1 MSLKVEPFMSPL
13 KKTAFW
19 SALACVALLLL
30 VLWWNV
36 SGKKDEGR
44 TSPAGKQQTARSVPK
59 REPSRSLSKRLG
71 SWSLVTGEQGS
82 QAEKAWELRDVEEA
96 VRRTFLAYNARDLP
110 AFKAG
115 WTDQGFRQAYELPKE
130 KVRHFGLLG
139 LLSFRPYV
147 IGEFSD
153 TWVDGKTATT
163 EVGLT
168 YGQVQETHRMA
179 LVREDDD
186 WRIDH
191 DEKLALIPQDATVVD
206 VKLKWFLIELDQ
218 TWLAPGPV
226 AFRITNADTRPHE
239 FIVKEVRANSGTEEN
254 VGLINP
260 LAPGRSETLVLNL
273 TPGRYVGLCNLIAP
287 DGRPYSTGMRTEFTV
302 E

>member
-1 MSLKVEPFMSPL
+1 MAPFR
-13 KKTAFW
+13 KTAFW
-19 SALACVALLLL
+19 SALACVALIAF
-30 VLWWNV
+30 VVWWN
-36 SGKKDEGR
+36 SGGEKDEGR
-44 TSPAGKQQTARSVPK
+44 TSPAGKQQTAGSAPK
-59 REPSRSLSKRLG
+59 RESRRSLDERMG
-71 SWSLVTGEQGS
+71 SGSLFTGERGL
-82 QAEKAWELRDVEEA
+82 QAEKAWELEEVEDA

-115 WTDQGFRQAYELPKE
+115 WTDQGFQQAYELPKE

-153 TWVDGKTATT
+153 TWVSGKSATT

-168 YGQVQETHRMA
+168 YGEVQETHRMA
-179 LVREDDD
+179 LVRDDD
-186 WRIDH
+186 GWRIDH

-218 TWLAPGPV
+218 NWVAPGTV
-226 AFRITNADTRPHE
+226 AFRITNTDTRPHE
-239 FIVKEVRANSGTEEN
+239 FIVKEVRADSGTEEN

-260 LAPGRSETLVLNL
+260 LAPGESETLVLNL

-287 DGRPYSTGMRTEFTV
+287 DGRPYSTGMRAEFRV